1 MALYI
6 DKEQTIAY
14 DINTQIS
21 KNLTLYVDFEFEGTK
36 TEVSEDKK
44 SFSIKP
50 INVKNGKTVILALY
64 NGEQF
69 VEMQS
74 AVYTGEAV
82 PFTTTKAYT
91 KAKVMVWDDL
101 TNLKPLYDVEIVK

>member
-1 MALYI
+1 MFI
-6 DKEQTIAY
+6 IT
-14 DINTQIS
+14 
-21 KNLTLYVDFEFEGTK
+21 
-36 TEVSEDKK
+36 
-44 SFSIKP
+44 P
-50 INVKNGKTVILALY
+50 INIENGKTVILALY
-64 NGEQF
+64 NGDVF

-101 TNLKPLYDVEIVK
+101 KSLKPVCVVENIE